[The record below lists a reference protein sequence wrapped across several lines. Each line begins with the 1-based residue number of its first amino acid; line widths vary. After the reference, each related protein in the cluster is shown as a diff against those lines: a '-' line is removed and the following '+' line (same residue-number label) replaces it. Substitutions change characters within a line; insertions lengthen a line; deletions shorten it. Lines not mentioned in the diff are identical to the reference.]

1 MYVCVSTAKCAC
13 SFLPMY
19 SCSRWAPVLEFLRL
33 FLLLAA
39 DVVTTSAATDLH
51 LSDSKTWILRTILMV
66 SITVWGY
73 IVLFKVGGWKGKVKT
88 K

>member
-1 MYVCVSTAKCAC
+1 MCVATAKCAC
-13 SFLPMY
+13 PSRLPLY
-19 SCSRWAPVLEFLRL
+19 PCSQWAPVLELLRL
-33 FLLLAA
+33 SLLFVA
-39 DVVTTSAATDLH
+39 DVVATRAATDLH

-73 IVLFKVGGWKGKVKT
+73 IVLLQVAGWKGKVKT